1 MTKKALD
8 RQNPRSEAMKDPSMV
23 DLDRRQLLTRTIFG
37 SVAAAAGLAALPS
50 EAEASDT
57 HTLTFDVACDCRTG
71 SPAFFGGNRGDAF
84 IINGKIFPAGTLPSG
99 TASNDPTEPVN
110 GVSSIGDW
118 SCRGQVAG
126 AFPPA
131 IAPAYSS
138 TPFAWNT
145 QYFILE
151 GGALTAEGYAMPTG
165 ELLSVTGGIRGFS
178 GASGF
183 IVEAPFGTNA
193 TGCPNFRA
201 KFRLRSGRGRD

>member
-8 RQNPRSEAMKDPSMV
+8 RRNPRSEAMKDPSMV
-23 DLDRRQLLTRTIFG
+23 DLDRRQLFTRAIFG
-37 SVAAAAGLAALPS
+37 SVAAAASLAALPS

-71 SPAFFGGNRGDAF
+71 VSGPNRGDVF
-84 IINGKIFPAGTLPSG
+84 IIQGKIFPAGTLPSG
-99 TASNDPTEPVN
+99 TATNDPTQPVN
-110 GVSSIGDW
+110 GVAPIGNW
-118 SCRGQVAG
+118 ICRGQNSFP
-126 AFPPA
+126 FPPA

-138 TPFAWNT
+138 TPAALNS
-145 QYFILE
+145 QYFILND
-151 GGALTAEGYAMPTG
+151 GRALTAEGYDVPTG

-201 KFRLRSGRGRD
+201 KFRLVKRDD

>member
-1 MTKKALD
+1 M
-8 RQNPRSEAMKDPSMV
+8 NDPMMAN
-23 DLDRRQLLTRTIFG
+23 LDRRQLLMRALFG
-37 SVAAAAGLAALPS
+37 SVGAAASLTALPS
-50 EAEASDT
+50 QAGASDR

-71 SPAFFGGNRGDAF
+71 SQAFFSGNRGDAF

-99 TASNDPTEPVN
+99 TASNDPTQPVN

-126 AFPPA
+126 AFPPDV
-131 IAPAYSS
+131 APAYSS

-145 QYFILE
+145 QYFILNG
-151 GGALTAEGYAMPTG
+151 GGALTAEGYVTPTG
-165 ELLSVTGGIRGFS
+165 ELMSVTGGIRGFS

-183 IVEAPFGTNA
+183 IVETPFGTNA

-201 KFRLRSGRGRD
+201 KFRLRSGGGRD

>member
-1 MTKKALD
+1 MTKKVLD
-8 RQNPRSEAMKDPSMV
+8 RQNPRNEAMKDPSMA
-23 DLDRRQLLTRTIFG
+23 DLDRRQLLTRAIFG

-99 TASNDPTEPVN
+99 TASNDPTEPVG
-110 GVSSIGDW
+110 GVSPIGDW
-118 SCRGQVAG
+118 SCRGQKAG

-151 GGALTAEGYAMPTG
+151 GGALTAEGYATPTG
-165 ELLSVTGGIRGFS
+165 ELMSVTGGIRVFS
-178 GASGF
+178 GASG
-183 IVEAPFGTNA
+183 
-193 TGCPNFRA
+193 
-201 KFRLRSGRGRD
+201 LS

>member
-23 DLDRRQLLTRTIFG
+23 ALDRRQLLTRAIFG

-57 HTLTFDVACDCRTG
+57 GTLTFDVACDCRTG
-71 SPAFFGGNRGDAF
+71 VAGTNRGDVF
-84 IINGKIFPAGTLPSG
+84 IIQGKIFPAGTLPSG
-99 TASNDPTEPVN
+99 TATNDPTQPVN
-110 GVSSIGDW
+110 GVAPIGNW
-118 SCRGQVAG
+118 ICRGQNS
-126 AFPPA
+126 FPLPPA

-138 TPFAWNT
+138 TPAALNT
-145 QYFILE
+145 QYFILND
-151 GGALTAEGYAMPTG
+151 GRALTAEGYALQPEG

-201 KFRLRSGRGRD
+201 KFRLVKRDD

>member
-1 MTKKALD
+1 MTTNALD
-8 RQNPRSEAMKDPSMV
+8 PLVAN
-23 DLDRRQLLTRTIFG
+23 LDRRQLLTRALFG
-37 SVAAAAGLAALPS
+37 SVGAAASLAALPS
-50 EAEASDT
+50 EAEASDP

-71 SPAFFGGNRGDAF
+71 SPGFFGGKRGDVF

-99 TASNDPTEPVN
+99 AASNDPTQPVN

-118 SCRGQVAG
+118 SCRGQLAG
-126 AFPPA
+126 EFPPD

-145 QYFILE
+145 QYFLLK
-151 GGALTAEGYAMPTG
+151 GGALTAEGYATPTG
-165 ELLSVTGGIRGFS
+165 ELLSVTGGIRSFS

-201 KFRLRSGRGRD
+201 TFRLQSGRGRD